1 MLVKH
6 NLKINWRFQTRPNI
20 MPDLETLKKAKNH
33 GCKVVGMGIE
43 GGNEKILQ
51 INQTTSKKDII
62 AAVGRVKAAGL
73 KAYAGFIIGFPED
86 TIETVWDTI
95 RFPDELNIDSLG
107 SPTYGALSLL
117 QQFEKS

>member
-1 MLVKH
+1 MIYRDLEEVAEEIKYFQKKYKLNNFILEDDIFTIRKERLHEFCEMLVKH

-51 INQTTSKKDII
+51 INQTTSKKI
-62 AAVGRVKAAGL
+62 
-73 KAYAGFIIGFPED
+73 
-86 TIETVWDTI
+86 
-95 RFPDELNIDSLG
+95 
-107 SPTYGALSLL
+107 
-117 QQFEKS
+117 